1 MKKEVIAHKDPKSPV
16 SEVFRTLRTNI
27 QFMNTDK
34 KLRTLLITSTFVGE
48 GKSWV
53 TSNLAVT
60 FAQTGKRVILVDA
73 DMRRG
78 RQYAIFGVSPRPGLS
93 NLLSEMEIYDNGT
106 ISENVIDYIQETEVP
121 NLFVISA
128 GSVPP
133 NPSELLVSTKMSK
146 VLEELKKYKHIHM
159 LGIGGTSMSGIA
171 TILKKWGFYVTGSDA
186 NESELVDKLKN
197 NGISVVIGHDLDN
210 LRKAD
215 LVIYSAAISHD
226 DIEMQEAKRL
236 NIETMERSTFLG
248 IITKGYRDT
257 ISISGTHGKTTT
269 TSMISVCF
277 MEAHKDPTVQ
287 VGAILKQIDGNYRVG
302 NSEYFILESCEYVES
317 FLKFHPRTEVILNID
332 NDHLDYFKDLDHIK
346 NAFVKFVEL
355 LPKDGL
361 LVLNADDPNC
371 VDLYKNT
378 NAKIV
383 TFGIK
388 NEKSNF
394 IARNITFDNNGFP
407 LFDVYRNNTFY
418 KSIKLSVPGM
428 HNVYDALA
436 CIATCYEYGIDK
448 EDIKEGLLK
457 YTGAHRRFEFVGS
470 TNGANVFDDYG
481 HHPTEIKAV
490 YDAMK
495 KKKFNRS
502 WVVFQPH
509 TYSRTKNL
517 LTDFAQVLSGF
528 DNIIVTDIYA
538 ARESDTLGI
547 SSQNLVDQI
556 NINRVGKKALYMSD
570 FNEIAKYIRDRVMPN
585 DIVLTIGA
593 GTVTTIGPKIVG
605 K

>member
-1 MKKEVIAHKDPKSPV
+1 MI
-16 SEVFRTLRTNI
+16 N
-27 QFMNTDK
+27 
-34 KLRTLLITSTFVGE
+34 
-48 GKSWV
+48 
-53 TSNLAVT
+53 
-60 FAQTGKRVILVDA
+60 
-73 DMRRG
+73 
-78 RQYAIFGVSPRPGLS
+78 
-93 NLLSEMEIYDNGT
+93 
-106 ISENVIDYIQETEVP
+106 
-121 NLFVISA
+121 
-128 GSVPP
+128 
-133 NPSELLVSTKMSK
+133 
-146 VLEELKKYKHIHM
+146 LEELKKYKHIHM

-226 DIEMQEAKRL
+226 DIEMQEAERL

-248 IITKGYRDT
+248 IITKAYRDT

-332 NDHLDYFKDLDHIK
+332 NDHLDYFNDLDHIK

-407 LFDVYRNNTFY
+407 LFDVYRNNSFY

-509 TYSRTKNL
+509 TYSGTKNL